1 MADYYERVLQYAI
14 CGNGVLL
21 VGSGASTEMGYPS
34 WFNLKIA
41 VDVKCACGLGIA
53 FRGTARA

>member
-1 MADYYERVLQYAI
+1 MRIMMIVNPH
-14 CGNGVLL
+14 GK
-21 VGSGASTEMGYPS
+21 T
-34 WFNLKIA
+34 FNLKIA